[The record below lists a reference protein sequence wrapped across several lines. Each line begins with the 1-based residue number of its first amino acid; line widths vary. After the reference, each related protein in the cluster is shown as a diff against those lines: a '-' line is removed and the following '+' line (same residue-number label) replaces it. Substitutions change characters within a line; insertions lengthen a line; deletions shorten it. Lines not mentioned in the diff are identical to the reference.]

1 MSTTS
6 SGTGVTLNPASSTT
20 PWTATLWATAVLLF
34 AGDPVNSTNVSNI
47 LHWMTAENS
56 GNSAWYQDNN
66 PLNTGEGTGG
76 GDGTG
81 GAATLTQGAI
91 DAADTLKLGKYGYPA
106 IQAALRASAPLPVF
120 AAAVGQSGW
129 ASGQYKGN
137 TTTPGYTIANNPG
150 TPGGSATAPTS
161 AGYVPTGD
169 LAGVVADST
178 TGAVAEGITGGAATG
193 LVDAAGAALSPL
205 ETLEKDLTSAAF
217 WKRIGV
223 GAGGVALMIFGLV
236 VVLSQTKAGGD
247 AANAAKLAAV
257 A

>member
-1 MSTTS
+1 MATTTGTVDLAPPSATTS
-6 SGTGVTLNPASSTT
+6 
-20 PWTATLWATAVLLF
+20 WTATLWANCVLLL
-34 AGDPVNSTNVSNI
+34 AGDPVNPTNTSNM
-47 LHWMTAENS
+47 LHWMAAENS

-66 PLNTGEGTGG
+66 PLNTGQGTGG

-81 GAATLTQGAI
+81 GAATLFQGAI
-91 DAADTLKLGKYGYPA
+91 DAADTLTTNNYGYPA

-120 AAAVGQSGW
+120 AAAVGNSQW
-129 ASGQYKGN
+129 ASGKYKGN
-137 TTTPGYTIANNPG
+137 GQAPGYTIANNPG
-150 TPGGSATAPTS
+150 TPGGSDTAPST
-161 AGYVPTGD
+161 AGYVPQGNI
-169 LAGVVADST
+169 AGIATDSE
-178 TGAVAEGITGGAATG
+178 TGAVGQGITGGLATG
-193 LVDAAGAALSPL
+193 VAGAAEAALSPL

-236 VVLSQTKAGGD
+236 IVLSETKAGGD